1 MAETG
6 SGRARRTAATG
17 TEAELTARIA
27 MLEERLTEIEEQ
39 AGSGEPFDRLFADLI
54 PTEARSHL
62 RAARKEQLLA
72 ARSFLDHWIDRLDR
86 KPMPK
91 ERRRKESI
99 PLE

>member
-6 SGRARRTAATG
+6 TRRARQVAAAD

-27 MLEERLTEIEEQ
+27 MLEERLAEVEEQ
-39 AGSGEPFDRLFADLI
+39 TESAEPFDRLFADLI
-54 PTEARSHL
+54 PAQARSHM

-86 KPMPK
+86 KPLPK
-91 ERRRKESI
+91 ERKRKESI